1 MADIAADNAV
11 LEAVN
16 CNLCGATDER
26 LLFLKDGFR
35 IVRCNSCGLIFV
47 NPRPGQEYLQEIYS
61 GDYYRMSSGGSEGYR
76 DYEADR
82 QSYIANFGK
91 LLRIIENYKDKG
103 KLLDVGCALGFLLEE
118 ARARGWDAYGTELSE
133 YAVKKAQERGLR
145 VFSGDILAAG
155 FKNNFFDVITC
166 LGTIEHLPDPA
177 AAVKKISQILK
188 GDGLFVIST
197 PDAGGFV
204 GGRRFQYKPKEHLYY
219 FTRETIIK
227 ILQQEGFEIL
237 QIKNEWV
244 KKPAHFVLE
253 RLGYYFHASKGFARG
268 LENVFKILG
277 ILNAGIT
284 IPTGQMIVYAKKG
297 LSLPSSSLGAPMPKK
312 LQLFS
317 MKPELHKQLCYQAEL
332 GN

>member
-1 MADIAADNAV
+1 MAADNAV

-118 ARARGWDAYGTELSE
+118 ARARGWDAYGTELSPHAAGIARE
-133 YAVKKAQERGLR
+133 KGFEVL
-145 VFSGDILAAG
+145 SGDIMDAG
-155 FKNNFFDVITC
+155 FKRESFDVIVC
-166 LGTIEHLPDPA
+166 LGTIEHFANPLLS
-177 AAVKKISQILK
+177 IRHIRQLLK
-188 GDGLFVIST
+188 ADGLLVIST
-197 PDAGGFV
+197 PDAGGLL
-204 GGRRFQYKPKEHLYY
+204 GGRRFQYKPREHLYY
-219 FTRETIIK
+219 FTRKTIMAL
-227 ILQQEGFEIL
+227 LQKEGFEVFF
-237 QIKNEWV
+237 IKSEWLT
-244 KKPAHFVLE
+244 KPVSFITE
-253 RLGYYFHASKGFARG
+253 RVRYYFPVLKNFITA
-268 LENVFKILG
+268 LEAGAEKAG
-277 ILNAGIT
+277 ILNVNLR
-284 IPTGQMIVYAKKG
+284 IPTGQIIVYARKV
-297 LSLPSSSLGAPMPKK
+297 
-312 LQLFS
+312 Q
-317 MKPELHKQLCYQAEL
+317 
-332 GN
+332 